1 MPGHNRFR
9 LDDEQRRTPMAPEA
23 GEREPEET
31 IGGRESGALM
41 NRAFEDSDLMA
52 QSQDL
57 ELEVKART
65 KDRSSVMR
73 SASGEVGIEGE
84 NSGSSIIRSRS
95 DLSRFSRGT
104 DDSDNHTLLQEG
116 RPFIMRFRPPLTSF

>member
-1 MPGHNRFR
+1 MTGHNRFR
-9 LDDEQRRTPMAPEA
+9 LDDEQCRTPMAPHA
-23 GEREPEET
+23 GERDPEET

-65 KDRSSVMR
+65 KDRTQCNEKLEQGSGHRRREFGEQYNSFPPRSFRIFVRHNSVW
-73 SASGEVGIEGE
+73 
-84 NSGSSIIRSRS
+84 
-95 DLSRFSRGT
+95 
-104 DDSDNHTLLQEG
+104 
-116 RPFIMRFRPPLTSF
+116 

>member
-1 MPGHNRFR
+1 MPGNNRFR

-23 GEREPEET
+23 GARAPQET

-65 KDRSSVMR
+65 KDRTQCDDHCEEKCDQGSGHRKENIRKEVPAVR
-73 SASGEVGIEGE
+73 LSARLHPCCVDPHTNLGQMD
-84 NSGSSIIRSRS
+84 SSIES
-95 DLSRFSRGT
+95 
-104 DDSDNHTLLQEG
+104 
-116 RPFIMRFRPPLTSF
+116 

>member
-23 GEREPEET
+23 GERDPEET

-41 NRAFEDSDLMA
+41 NKAFEDSDLMA

-57 ELEVKART
+57 ELEVKAQTKYRT
-65 KDRSSVMR
+65 QCDEKREQG
-73 SASGEVGIEGE
+73 SGHRRREFGE
-84 NSGSSIIRSRS
+84 QYNSY
-95 DLSRFSRGT
+95 
-104 DDSDNHTLLQEG
+104 
-116 RPFIMRFRPPLTSF
+116 PLTSFRIFESHS

>member
-23 GEREPEET
+23 VKRDPEET
-31 IGGRESGALM
+31 IDGRESGALL
-41 NRAFEDSDLMA
+41 NRASEDSDLMA

-65 KDRSSVMR
+65 KYRTQCGEKCEQG
-73 SASGEVGIEGE
+73 SGHRRREFVEAV
-84 NSGSSIIRSRS
+84 
-95 DLSRFSRGT
+95 
-104 DDSDNHTLLQEG
+104 
-116 RPFIMRFRPPLTSF
+116 